1 MAGAGPTNRTV
12 WPCRLTDLAIH
23 AETPASF
30 LFVGPPRP
38 VTDGYAGSGMPSCKG
53 ETVRVVI
60 VCDDP

>member
-38 VTDGYAGSGMPSCKG
+38 VTDGYRGFGHAQL
-53 ETVRVVI
+53 
-60 VCDDP
+60 

>member
-30 LFVGPPRP
+30 LFVGPPRASY
-38 VTDGYAGSGMPSCKG
+38 GRLRRFGHAQL
-53 ETVRVVI
+53 
-60 VCDDP
+60 

>member
-23 AETPASF
+23 AETPTSF

-38 VTDGYAGSGMPSCKG
+38 VTDGYRGFGHAQLSG
-53 ETVRVVI
+53 
-60 VCDDP
+60 